1 MSLERYELGRFP
13 PVLIV
18 TNLLSLLSSQ
28 QRIGSNFK
36 ILKIFEPSCWLLF
49 IILLLICSLI
59 NINSEWNTKNL
70 ILKFIISILNHI
82 EPLLTKR
89 SKFMK

>member
-1 MSLERYELGRFP
+1 MSLERYQLGRFP
-13 PVLIV
+13 PILIV

-36 ILKIFEPSCWLLF
+36 ILKTFEPSCWLFF
-49 IILLLICSLI
+49 IILLLIYSLI
-59 NINSEWNTKNL
+59 HINSEWNTKNL

-89 SKFMK
+89 SK